1 MSIEENVQI
10 VKDFFAAMG
19 SDNKQDL
26 LALVAEDIEWIIPGE
41 DWPLAGTHRGHAG
54 LADVL
59 QKASE
64 EVETTYPEPPEF
76 VAQGDRVL
84 VVGVATGKI
93 KATNKPF
100 KDDWVFDIT
109 VRDGKVTKHPGVHRH
124 ASTGAGLAD
133 GRVRAGVALAICGHR
148 VGVDGGSAVDR
159 PLARRALVE
168 CPTVKEI
175 PMYDQS
181 KLSELI
187 RFARVDAGS
196 TVIDV
201 YPGDG
206 DWTRLFSDIV
216 GPEGRVYSFVPAEV
230 AHFKNDPVGRMRTLA
245 KEPGRENVEA
255 VSADLVAMPE
265 ATQPADVLWLHLFYH
280 DLHTA
285 LIQAKGAT
293 AADFNRAVY
302 ERLKPGGSYV
312 IVDHAAAV
320 GAGTSDAQ
328 SLHRIEPASVREE
341 VEAAGFVLD
350 AESTMLANKDDPH
363 SIKVFDPSIKGETDR
378 FAYRFVK
385 P

>member
-1 MSIEENVQI
+1 MSTEENVQI
-10 VKDFFAAMG
+10 VKDFFAAIG
-19 SDNKQDL
+19 RGYNRQDL

-41 DWPLAGTHRGHAG
+41 DWPLAGTHRGHAE
-54 LADVL
+54 LADLL
-59 QKASE
+59 QTASE
-64 EVETTYPEPPEF
+64 AVETHPRNPGNSWRKE
-76 VAQGDRVL
+76 
-84 VVGVATGKI
+84 TGFWSS
-93 KATNKPF
+93 ASLGENQSHEQ
-100 KDDWVFDIT
+100 D
-109 VRDGKVTKHPGVHRH
+109 VRGRLDLRHYRPRRQTDEHPGVYRH

-148 VGVDGGSAVDR
+148 FGVDGGSAVDR

-285 LIQAKGAT
+285 LIQARGAT
-293 AADFNRAVY
+293 AAHFNRAVY